1 MKLRLAI
8 VILGVSLG
16 LAAKWMV
23 AAIEGNSQPPKAAE
37 SAGSRADS
45 GDESSERGR

>member
-16 LAAKWMV
+16 LAAKWIV
-23 AAIEGNSQPPKAAE
+23 AAVTSDVEKPAATKPTE
-37 SAGSRADS
+37 P
-45 GDESSERGR
+45 

>member
-16 LAAKWMV
+16 LAAKWIKAV
-23 AAIEGNSQPPKAAE
+23 VTNNAEKPAATKAA
-37 SAGSRADS
+37 DP
-45 GDESSERGR
+45 